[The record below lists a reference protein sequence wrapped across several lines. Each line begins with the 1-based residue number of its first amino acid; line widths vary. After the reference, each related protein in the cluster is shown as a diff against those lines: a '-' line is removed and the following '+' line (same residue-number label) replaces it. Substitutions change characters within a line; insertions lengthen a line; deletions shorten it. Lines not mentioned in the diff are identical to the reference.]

1 MMARSLLYQLH
12 GSEIRPDVKVNP
24 DQFEEVFRSKYGKV
38 RIYKIVGVSEE
49 SKQWVADPA
58 NARCDAPGSWYCP
71 RQYPPA
77 LSSIIGRKKDFAQLE
92 DFNRGSEG
100 DAEYQRQYFES
111 LQNPRKASQE
121 AMAQELLKQK
131 EQQQKDPP
139 PPPASPE
146 EHRKKVDEIY
156 NTWAD
161 TEETT
166 LMWSLISNN
175 KVEELTRIL
184 AEEPT
189 LAFVRSKDG
198 RGPMW

>member
-1 MMARSLLYQLH
+1 MMSRSLLYHLH
-12 GSEIRPDVKVNP
+12 GHEIRPDVKVNP
-24 DQFEEVFRSKYGKV
+24 EQFEEVYRSKYGKV
-38 RIYKIVGVSEE
+38 RIFKIVNVSEE
-49 SKQWVADPA
+49 SKQWVADPS
-58 NARCDAPGSWYCP
+58 NALCDAPGSWFCP

-92 DFNRGSEG
+92 DFNRGQADE
-100 DAEYQRQYFES
+100 EYQRQYFDA
-111 LQNPRKASQE
+111 LQNPRKASKE
-121 AMAQELLKQK
+121 AMAQEMKRMK
-131 EQQQKDPP
+131 EAQSTPPQQQN
-139 PPPASPE
+139 PE
-146 EHRKKVDEIY
+146 EQKKKVDEIY

-166 LMWSLISNN
+166 LMWRLIANN
-175 KVEELTRIL
+175 QVEELRNIL

>member
-12 GSEIRPDVKVNP
+12 GSQIRPNVQVNP
-24 DQFEEVFRSKYGKV
+24 EQFEEVHRSKYGKV
-38 RIYKIVGVSEE
+38 RIFKIIGVSEE

-58 NARCDAPGSWYCP
+58 NALCDAPGSWFCP

-111 LQNPRKASQE
+111 LQNPAKASRE
-121 AMAQELLKQK
+121 AMAQEMQRAKESSSQ
-131 EQQQKDPP
+131 EQQN
-139 PPPASPE
+139 PE

-175 KVEELTRIL
+175 QVEELTNIL

>member
-1 MMARSLLYQLH
+1 MARSLLYQLH
-12 GSEIRPDVKVNP
+12 GSQIRPDVAVNP
-24 DQFEEVFRSKYGKV
+24 EQFEEVYRSKYGKV
-38 RIYKIVGVSEE
+38 RIFKIIGVSEE
-49 SKQWVADPA
+49 SKQWVTDPA
-58 NARCDAPGSWYCP
+58 NALCDAPGSWFCP

-100 DAEYQRQYFES
+100 DAEYQRQYFDA
-111 LQNPRKASQE
+111 LQNPRKAAKG
-121 AMAQELLKQK
+121 AMAQEMERMRDSQQAP
-131 EQQQKDPP
+131 QQQN
-139 PPPASPE
+139 PE
-146 EHRKKVDEIY
+146 EQRKKVDEIY

-175 KVEELTRIL
+175 QVEELTNIL

>member
-12 GSEIRPDVKVNP
+12 GSEIRPDVRVNP
-24 DQFEEVFRSKYGKV
+24 EQFEEVYRSKYGKV
-38 RIYKIVGVSEE
+38 RIFKIVGVSEE

-58 NARCDAPGSWYCP
+58 NAQCDAPGSWFCP

-111 LQNPRKASQE
+111 LQNPRKAAQE
-121 AMAQELLKQK
+121 AMAQEMQK
-131 EQQQKDPP
+131 KREAQE
-139 PPPASPE
+139 ASPE

-166 LMWSLISNN
+166 LMWSLITNN
-175 KVEELTRIL
+175 KVEELTQIL